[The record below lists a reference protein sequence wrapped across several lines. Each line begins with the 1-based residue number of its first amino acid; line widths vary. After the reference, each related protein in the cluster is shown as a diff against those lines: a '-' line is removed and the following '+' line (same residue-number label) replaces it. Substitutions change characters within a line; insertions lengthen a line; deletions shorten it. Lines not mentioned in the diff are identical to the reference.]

1 MTDIYK
7 LFEEEIWKPEDYT
20 HCYWYEKPWGLRW
33 SDESDNPDEWVE
45 SYSSDRVWEVTEKG
59 GYKIETL
66 DDGCG
71 GSYQAI
77 FDLSK
82 KLEYD

>member
-1 MTDIYK
+1 MTNIYK

-20 HCYWYEKPWGLRW
+20 DCYWYEKPWELCW
-33 SDESDNPDEWVE
+33 SDESDNPDEWEE
-45 SYSSDRVWEVTEKG
+45 SYSSDRVREVTDKD
-59 GYKIETL
+59 GYRIATL

-71 GSYQAI
+71 GRYQAI

-82 KLEYD
+82 KVKYE